1 MENIETSGKIA
12 KAAGDATTATSRP
25 SRRGRSSPAAIERA
39 GREREAIILRTA
51 ALSYEEIAERLGYS
65 DRSGAKKA
73 VERGLSRWMREADEE
88 LRAVMLERLEVVV
101 RRLWPLVDRE
111 DPDTKAIN
119 DFLKVTELEARI
131 SGAYAP
137 RRQEVAVALH
147 ARVEHTKLEA
157 LRMLEANPAI
167 AEVID
172 AYLDDTSDEEA
183 ADG

>member
-1 MENIETSGKIA
+1 MEQNDTSANIANAT
-12 KAAGDATTATSRP
+12 GDAGAATSPRP
-25 SRRGRSSPAAIERA
+25 RRGRSSPAAIERA
-39 GREREAIILRTA
+39 DREREAIILRRA
-51 ALSYEEIAERLGYS
+51 ALSFDEIAERLGYR

-88 LRAVMLERLEVVV
+88 LRVLMLERLEVVV
-101 RRLWPLVDRE
+101 RRLWPLIDRE
-111 DPDTKAIN
+111 DPDPRAIN
-119 DFLKVTELEARI
+119 DLLKVTDLEARI

-157 LRMLEANPAI
+157 LRALEADPAI

-172 AYLDDTSDEEA
+172 AYLDDTNDEEA